1 MRTAHYVQP
10 ADDVPP
16 MQVAVTGASGHIG
29 NVVCRVLLEQGHRV
43 RAFYNADD
51 HALLD
56 LDLERVQGNVLVL
69 ADLLRLCA
77 GCDVVVNCA
86 AIISVHGD
94 PTGIVYR
101 TNTEGPRNIHAAAVA
116 KGVKRLLHISSV
128 HAVTELPHA
137 MPYDETRPYKT
148 ASDYAYDHSKAMGEQ
163 VLFAELGKDAL
174 ELVVL
179 RPSCVVGPYDS
190 KPSMMGA
197 ALLDFLSGNV
207 PVLPEGGYDLADVRD
222 VARSI
227 VAAMSKGRN
236 GEVYVL
242 SGKYYSMKELAQAV
256 QRVTGKRMPQRVLS
270 YRLLRS
276 LLPFVS
282 FWSWITGTTARFNI
296 ESIDALKNG
305 HPNMDSSKAQRELGH
320 HTRPLEETLRDFYQ
334 WQKERRVIP

>member
-1 MRTAHYVQP
+1 MFSPV
-10 ADDVPP
+10 DDVPP

-51 HALLD
+51 HALMD

-69 ADLLRLCA
+69 ADLLRLCE

-128 HAVTELPHA
+128 HAVTELPHS
-137 MPYDETRPYKT
+137 MPYTETRPYKT
-148 ASDYAYDHSKAMGEQ
+148 RSDYAYDHSKAMGEQ
-163 VLFAELGKDAL
+163 VLFVEQGKDAL

-179 RPSCVVGPYDS
+179 RPSCVVGPYDT
-190 KPSMMGA
+190 KPSKMGA
-197 ALLDFLSGNV
+197 ALLDFLRGNV
-207 PVLPEGGYDLADVRD
+207 PVLPAGGYDMVDVRD

-227 VAAMSKGRN
+227 VQAISKGRN
-236 GEVYVL
+236 GQIYVL
-242 SGKYYSMKELAQAV
+242 SGKYYSMKELARAV
-256 QRVTGKRMPQRVLS
+256 QRVTGKRVPQRVLS
-270 YRLLRS
+270 YGLLKA
-276 LLPFVS
+276 LLPFVAL
-282 FWSWITGTTARFNI
+282 WSWITGAPARFNI

-305 HPNMDSSKAQRELGH
+305 HPNMDSSKARRELGH
-320 HTRPLEETLRDFYQ
+320 TTRPLDDSLRDFYQ
-334 WQKERRVIP
+334 WQKERGTIR